1 MSFATGYPPPAPK
14 QRTTAAHVLGI
25 VGICLLGLLL
35 LLVVAYLA
43 LTLGVAAAGLCAV
56 IALVPLTLV
65 LLGVRWVDRWEPE
78 PRLALWFAFLWG
90 AAGSVVIA
98 LLVDLGVQIAVYAAG
113 RTSGSEFVGAA
124 IQAPFVEEGAKGL
137 GVLLIFWVARRSFD
151 GPVDGVVYAAVVASG
166 FAFVEN
172 IIYFGSALLEGG
184 AGALAVTFF
193 LRGILSP
200 FAHVLFTAC
209 IGAAIG
215 FAAHRSV
222 ASAVPIM
229 LLGFALAMLL
239 HGVWNASSFLVA
251 DWFGFYGLVQVPL
264 FALAVVGVVL
274 LRRAE
279 RRVTLQRLGEYAEA
293 GWFSP
298 YEVTMIGT
306 PAGRRTAKLW
316 AAQRGGG
323 SAAAMA
329 AFVRAGT
336 SLAYARQRRVL
347 GRGGADAERE
357 ERALLDATV
366 AARAALGGPSPRA
379 MDA

>member
-1 MSFATGYPPPAPK
+1 MSAYPPPAPRP
-14 QRTTAAHVLGI
+14 RTTAAHVLGI

-35 LLVVAYLA
+35 LLVIAYLTLA
-43 LTLGVAAAGLCAV
+43 LGAAAAGLCAL

-90 AAGSVVIA
+90 AAGSVAIA

-113 RTSGSEFVGAA
+113 VSSGSEFVGAA
-124 IQAPFVEEGAKGL
+124 IQAPLVEEAAKGF

-209 IGAAIG
+209 TGAAIG
-215 FAAHRSV
+215 FASRRGA
-222 ASAVPIM
+222 AGVPII
-229 LLGFALAMLL
+229 LLGFAAAMFL
-239 HGVWNASSFLVA
+239 HGLWNASSFLVA

-279 RRVTLQRLGEYAEA
+279 RRVTLQRLGEYATA

-316 AAQRGGG
+316 AAQRGGDTPRAMVAFIR
-323 SAAAMA
+323 AATA
-329 AFVRAGT
+329 
-336 SLAYARQRRVL
+336 LAYARQRRVL
-347 GRGGADAERE
+347 GRAGAGAEIEERE
-357 ERALLDATV
+357 LLNATV
-366 AARAALGGPSPRA
+366 AARTALGGPAPRA
-379 MDA
+379 VDA

>member
-1 MSFATGYPPPAPK
+1 MSAYPPPAARP
-14 QRTTAAHVLGI
+14 RTSTAQVLGI
-25 VGICLLGLLL
+25 VGICILGLLL

-43 LTLGVAAAGLCAV
+43 LALGAAAAGLCAV
-56 IALVPLTLV
+56 IALIPLTLV

-90 AAGSVVIA
+90 AAGSVAIA
-98 LLVDLGVQIAVYAAG
+98 LLVDLGVQIAVYATGA
-113 RTSGSEFVGAA
+113 TTGSEFVGAA
-124 IQAPFVEEGAKGL
+124 IQAPLVEEAAKGF
-137 GVLLIFWVARRSFD
+137 GVLLIFWAARRRFD

-209 IGAAIG
+209 TGAAIG
-215 FAAHRSV
+215 FASRRAP
-222 ASAVPIM
+222 AAGVPIV
-229 LLGFALAMLL
+229 LLGFAAAMFL
-239 HGVWNASSFLVA
+239 HGLWNASSFLVA

-279 RRVTLQRLGEYAEA
+279 RRVTLQRLGEYAAA
-293 GWFSP
+293 GWFSA

-306 PAGRRTAKLW
+306 PAGRRTARLW
-316 AAQRGGG
+316 AAQRGGDTPR
-323 SAAAMA
+323 AMA
-329 AFVRAGT
+329 AFIRAAT
-336 SLAYARQRRVL
+336 ALAYARQRRVL
-347 GRGGADAERE
+347 GRAGTGAEVEERE
-357 ERALLDATV
+357 LLNATV
-366 AARAALGGPSPRA
+366 AARSALGGPAPRA
-379 MDA
+379 VDA